1 MIKCAPNNL
10 IDEHQDTSAPLR
22 KLVQAA
28 LSGYLTE
35 LDGEP
40 PANLY
45 QLVLTEMEIPLL
57 DFVMQLTNN
66 NQTRAAEILG
76 ISRGNLRKKL
86 AQYHLEKSK

>member
-1 MIKCAPNNL
+1 MIGS
-10 IDEHQDTSAPLR
+10 DEETTPTVEKDTTAPLR
-22 KLVQAA
+22 ELVRQS
-28 LSGYLTE
+28 LSAYLAE

-57 DFVMQLTNN
+57 KFVMQITNH

-86 AQYHLEKSK
+86 SQYFLETKK